1 MDKRIFSGVTFTAIT
16 LALILIFSATSFAQK
31 GKGNKGKGGKK
42 KQRVQV
48 EVPADAKPL
57 YGQDFIKKFDFDKDG
72 KVSHEEWEGIKLMT
86 FYANNHFPDFDKNR
100 DGFILLDETPQPK

>member
-1 MDKRIFSGVTFTAIT
+1 MDKRIFSGITFTVII
-16 LALILIFSATSFAQK
+16 LALIFVFSATSFAQK
-31 GKGNKGKGGKK
+31 DKKGNGGRK

-48 EVPADAKPL
+48 EVPAGAKPL
-57 YGQDFIKKFDFDKDG
+57 YGKDFIKKFDFDKDG

-100 DGFILLDETPQPK
+100 DGFIMPDETPQPN